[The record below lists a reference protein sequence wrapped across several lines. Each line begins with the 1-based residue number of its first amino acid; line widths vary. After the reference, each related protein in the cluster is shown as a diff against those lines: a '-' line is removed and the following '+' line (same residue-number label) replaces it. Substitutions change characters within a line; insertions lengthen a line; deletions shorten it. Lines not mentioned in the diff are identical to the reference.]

1 MLRLEIRPQRL
12 YHKNVGVNGLHR
24 QKATQSPPAS
34 PAHNEIQS
42 RDFGRTQTSFLEA
55 IEIPFPSIVHEEID
69 LNAFALTG
77 SKCRQF
83 NWKLRGLFVSQHQQG
98 GAAPRDLAPKG
109 DTGSTK
115 MVGLRDGAPRV
126 VLSETEN
133 RDFLDAERLTCFEER
148 NSRRNAVLIPFLLR
162 KPILHGPSP
171 VTVGNEAH
179 VTGDASSAL
188 SRSIVGNRDELS
200 TH

>member
-55 IEIPFPSIVHEEID
+55 IEVPLPSIVHEEID

-83 NWKLRGLFVSQHQQG
+83 NRKLRGFLVPQYQQR
-98 GAAPRDLAPKG
+98 GAAPRDLKRKG
-109 DTGSTK
+109 NTGGTK
-115 MVGLRDGAPRV
+115 MVGLGDGPPCV
-126 VLSETEN
+126 VLRKAEHRN
-133 RDFLDAERLTCFEER
+133 LLDTKLLARFE
-148 NSRRNAVLIPFLLR
+148 
-162 KPILHGPSP
+162 
-171 VTVGNEAH
+171 
-179 VTGDASSAL
+179 
-188 SRSIVGNRDELS
+188 
-200 TH
+200 

>member
-55 IEIPFPSIVHEEID
+55 IEVPLPSIVHEEID

-83 NWKLRGLFVSQHQQG
+83 NGKLRGLLVSQYQQG
-98 GAAPRDLAPKG
+98 GAAPRDLVRK
-109 DTGSTK
+109 DNTGGTK

-126 VLSETEN
+126 VLSETEDRN
-133 RDFLDAERLTCFEER
+133 LLDAERLTRFEER
-148 NSRRNAVLIPFLLR
+148 HSWRNAVLIPLLLR

-171 VTVGNEAH
+171 VTVGNETH
-179 VTGDASSAL
+179 MTGDASSAL
-188 SRSIVGNRDELS
+188 RHSIFGNRAELS